1 MYTALLRVAK
11 NPLSIVFS
19 IGCYLVNRSPS
30 TAIDSKTPME
40 LWSGK

>member
-1 MYTALLRVAK
+1 MYTALLRDDK

-30 TAIDSKTPME
+30 TVIDSKTPME